1 MNIDLYKKIIEDH
14 QELASL
20 PQTLAE
26 VLRVI
31 KDENS
36 SASELGEVLRHD
48 PALATK
54 ILRVVNSP
62 VYGSSREI
70 TTMTQAV
77 MTLGMRAVSALA
89 LSTSVYDITGKWN
102 GTIDRSRFW
111 RHSLEVAI
119 GCREIGAAIGM
130 ECPEE
135 AFIAGLIHDI
145 GLLILEKSF
154 PEKFQRIW
162 QQAESGENI
171 FDLADQVWGTNHARI
186 GRFLFEQWNLPE
198 SICEAIGHFHNE
210 FSPGNTDADFRLA
223 QIIALSDS
231 LSRFTITSGKPHLT
245 GDREKRQ
252 ILCCNLDLDPDKLR
266 EIDQTLFQKTSEES
280 KFLDIEIGSLE
291 ELLTEANQMLYEQY
305 LTVENLMSENSLLH
319 EQVARDKLKKAA
331 LDALTTI
338 TATFNH
344 YINNA
349 AATILGRAQL
359 VEVGIDKG
367 DFTDHDNALRH
378 SMQVIA
384 NGVTTI
390 TSVMEELKNLSH
402 MDTVVYHDDTYVINI
417 ESKLKKKL
425 KLIGQ
430 AGAEV
435 CKQP

>member
-1 MNIDLYKKIIEDH
+1 MNTDIYKKILDDH
-14 QELASL
+14 QELSSL

-26 VLRVI
+26 VVRVI

-36 SASELGEVLRHD
+36 SASDLGEVLKHD

-89 LSTSVYDITGKWN
+89 LSTSVYDIAGKWE

-119 GCREIGAAIGM
+119 GCREIAAAIGM

-145 GLLILEKSF
+145 GLLIVEKSF
-154 PEKFQRIW
+154 PEKFGRIW
-162 QQAESGENI
+162 QRVESGENV
-171 FDLADQVWGTNHARI
+171 FELADQAWGTNHARI
-186 GRFLFEQWNLPE
+186 GRFLFEQWNLPD

-210 FSPGNTDADFRLA
+210 FSPGNKDEDFRLA
-223 QIIALSDS
+223 QIISLSNL
-231 LSRFTITSGKPHLT
+231 LSRFTITAAKPHLS
-245 GDREKRQ
+245 GDNEKKQ
-252 ILCCNLDLDPDKLR
+252 IICCNLDLDPEKLQ
-266 EIDQTLFQKTSEES
+266 EIDQTLFQKTSEEA
-280 KFLDIEIGSLE
+280 KFLEIEIGSPE
-291 ELLTEANQMLYEQY
+291 ELLTEANRLLYEQY
-305 LTVENLMSENSLLH
+305 LTVETLLDENNQLH
-319 EQVARDKLKKAA
+319 EQIARDKLKKAA
-331 LDALTTI
+331 LDTLKTI

-359 VEVGIDKG
+359 VEIGIDRG
-367 DFTDHDNALRH
+367 EYADPENNLRN
-378 SMQVIA
+378 SMQIIG
-384 NGVTTI
+384 NGVSTI
-390 TSVMEELKNLSH
+390 TSVMDELKNLTD
-402 MDTVVYHDDTYVINI
+402 MNMIVYHDDTYVINI
-417 ESKLKKKL
+417 ENRMKKQLEEIDQSNK
-425 KLIGQ
+425 
-430 AGAEV
+430 AF
-435 CKQP
+435 CK